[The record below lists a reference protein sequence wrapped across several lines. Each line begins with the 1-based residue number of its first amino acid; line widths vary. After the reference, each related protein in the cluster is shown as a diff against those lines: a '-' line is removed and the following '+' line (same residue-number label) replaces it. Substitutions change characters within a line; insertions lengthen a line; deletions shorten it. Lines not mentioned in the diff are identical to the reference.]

1 MATST
6 EGVVGKGKKASASAS
21 VAADAEDA
29 HDERWTR
36 VEARRK
42 KAPLQPQDGLAETA
56 EATAADVTTSDAGIT
71 TSVTGNSSPVTE
83 RTTEDELRSDLDE
96 YVSFFLLSLLLNS
109 GRSVSDICAFFW

>member
-1 MATST
+1 LVTST
-6 EGVVGKGKKASASAS
+6 EGIVAKGKKAPASAF
-21 VAADAEDA
+21 DAEDA

-42 KAPLQPQDGLAETA
+42 KAPVQPQDSLSETA

-96 YVSFFLLSLLLNS
+96 CVSFSAS
-109 GRSVSDICAFFW
+109 